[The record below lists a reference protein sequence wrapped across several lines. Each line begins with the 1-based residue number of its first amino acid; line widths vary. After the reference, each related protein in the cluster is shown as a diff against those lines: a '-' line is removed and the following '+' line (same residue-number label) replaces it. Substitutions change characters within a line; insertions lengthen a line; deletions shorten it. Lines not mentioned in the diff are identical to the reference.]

1 MKNSSNQKTINA
13 NNIFEI
19 NRLAL
24 SDTFEAGKSLTFGLD
39 YKIDMQNNFPKKI
52 NFLNLKSLLY

>member
-1 MKNSSNQKTINA
+1 MKNSSNQKKTINA

-39 YKIDMQNNFPKKI
+39 YKIDMQNNFPKNK
-52 NFLNLKSLLY
+52 FLNLKSLLY